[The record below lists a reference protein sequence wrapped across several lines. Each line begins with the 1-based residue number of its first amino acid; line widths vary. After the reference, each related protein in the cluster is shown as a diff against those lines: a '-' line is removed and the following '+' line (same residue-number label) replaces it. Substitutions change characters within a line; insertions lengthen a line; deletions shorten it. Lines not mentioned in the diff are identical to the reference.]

1 MLSGAGKGAPLRYAP
16 ITGARLKQIP
26 EDSPLDDP
34 KKRPSHYLWL
44 CVATSGVAFLGFS
57 FTYFLPMAAGEYP
70 EVSPTVHFHG
80 WTFFLW
86 YLLLPLQ
93 AGLIRF
99 RRGSLHRTLGKASVL
114 LAILMIATGL
124 VVIGV
129 QMELTRLGEA
139 VPFWRP
145 MGPAVFMTLVLFA
158 GFYGLAVMYRKKREL
173 HKRLILLASTGALGA
188 AGFRVLGQ
196 VIGFGPAA
204 GISGILAPNLIIVAA
219 IAVEIRRGDGFHPV
233 YRWGLPASFL
243 LEGATILLTPTPAG
257 QAMATALA
265 WVGRLLAPFY

>member
-1 MLSGAGKGAPLRYAP
+1 M
-16 ITGARLKQIP
+16 
-26 EDSPLDDP
+26 DDP